1 MKKLKI
7 KNSISRFIKCHILCA
22 RSAFIEKNAM
32 AALQDSFT
40 DLSKFTFHFFFNLLI
55 VSVFRLFLKISELH
69 CHVCFAIFCFV
80 DINNII

>member
-7 KNSISRFIKCHILCA
+7 RKTISRFIKCHILCA

-40 DLSKFTFHFFFNLLI
+40 DLSKFMFHIFINLFI
-55 VSVFRLFLKISELH
+55 VSVLGFLKLY
-69 CHVCFAIFCFV
+69 CNADFAIFYYEHK
-80 DINNII
+80 